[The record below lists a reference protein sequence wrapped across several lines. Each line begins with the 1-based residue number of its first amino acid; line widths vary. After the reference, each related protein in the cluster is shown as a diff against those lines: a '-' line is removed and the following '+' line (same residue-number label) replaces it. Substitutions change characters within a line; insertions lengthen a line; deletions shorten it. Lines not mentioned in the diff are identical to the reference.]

1 MIHLSLAIDEGD
13 AVLLKF
19 VTVHELMEYVKEL
32 KSFDSI
38 WVATTDDPKGEILIT
53 ENINILVDSIKRG
66 HFDFFRKTNQASKK
80 FFYIQQ
86 YNTYEDA
93 YKVALDM
100 REGNPKCYE

>member
-38 WVATTDDPKGEILIT
+38 WVATNGYKISTGFKRSSHLILT
-53 ENINILVDSIKRG
+53 KDN
-66 HFDFFRKTNQASKK
+66 
-80 FFYIQQ
+80 
-86 YNTYEDA
+86 
-93 YKVALDM
+93 
-100 REGNPKCYE
+100 